1 MWAAAE
7 DGLALVAGSIPTLRP
22 LYKAVFP
29 GTSAGDSYK
38 NVDSYQ
44 LRQPPINPPI
54 FGVVKGQSHISA
66 HQRGAEADD
75 ESDKSIL
82 DKSYSGLS
90 LNNIKK
96 TTDVNVSYAGSQ

>member
-7 DGLALVAGSIPTLRP
+7 DGLALVAGSIPVLRP
-22 LYKAVFP
+22 LYKAIFP
-29 GTSAGDSYK
+29 GSSAGDSYK

-44 LRQPPINPPI
+44 LRQPPSNPAI
-54 FGVVKGQSHISA
+54 FGVTKGQSHVSA
-66 HQRGAEADD
+66 PQRGKEDD

-90 LNNIKK
+90 FHNIKK